1 MDADHSHPPKVLL
14 SLFKLAK
21 QKNIVAI
28 ASRYKNTSGI
38 SNTTGSISAKILS
51 WVLNLFIHKF
61 LKLQITDYTS
71 GFIVLPRSVLL
82 NFKLKGDYGEYFI
95 PLIYYASKNIRIEE
109 IQYKSPLRK
118 YGESKTGRNF
128 IDLTKRGLKYIYI
141 TLKLTINE
149 YTKQGGSDSSSIP
162 KN

>member
-1 MDADHSHPPKVLL
+1 MDADFSHPPKVLL

-28 ASRYKNTSGI
+28 ASRYKNSASI
-38 SNTTGSISAKILS
+38 SNATGSISAKILS
-51 WVLNLFIHKF
+51 WVLNLFIHKL
-61 LKLQITDYTS
+61 LKIQITDYTS
-71 GFIVLPRSVLL
+71 GFIVLPRRV
-82 NFKLKGDYGEYFI
+82 FKNYKLTGDYGEYFI
-95 PLIYYASKNIRIEE
+95 PLVFYASKNIKIEE
-109 IQYKSPLRK
+109 IEYKSPPRS

-149 YTKQGGSDSSSIP
+149 CTK
-162 KN
+162 